1 MPTNKNKSKLIA
13 VAGATGKQGGAALR
27 HLVERG
33 FAVRGLTRDPSK
45 PEARRIAG
53 PGMEIVRAD
62 MDDPA
67 SLDRALDGAYGV
79 FSVQQPHEA
88 GIEGEVRQGINVAE
102 AARRARVSHLVY
114 CSVGSAD
121 QNTGIPH
128 FDSKFQIE
136 EHIRRTGVHFTI
148 LRPVF
153 FMENWLG
160 MREAITNG
168 TLAQPLE
175 PATRL
180 QMVAVDDIGG
190 MAATAFEHAG
200 KWQDQAI
207 ELAGDE
213 LSMEE
218 LAQVFTRV
226 AGREV
231 GYVKVP
237 WADFE
242 GQAGREYALMYR
254 WFQDTGYH
262 ADIPAVRQ
270 AYPKLMTFTRWVNSN
285 WHGATRSA

>member
-1 MPTNKNKSKLIA
+1 MPTNKNKSKLIV
-13 VAGATGKQGGAALR
+13 VAGATGNQGGAALR

-33 FAVRGLTRDPSK
+33 FSVRGLTRDPDK
-45 PEARRIAG
+45 PEARRVAG
-53 PGMEIVRAD
+53 PGTEIVRGD

-79 FSVQQPHEA
+79 FSVQQPREN
-88 GIEGEVRQGINVAE
+88 GIEGEIRQGINLAE
-102 AARRARVSHLVY
+102 AARRARVSHFVY
-114 CSVGSAD
+114 SSVGSAD

-136 EHIRRTGVHFTI
+136 EHIRRMGVHYTI

-153 FMENWLG
+153 FMDNWLG
-160 MREAITNG
+160 MREVIANG
-168 TLAQPLE
+168 TLPQPLE

-190 MAATAFEHAG
+190 VAAMAFEHAG
-200 KWQDQAI
+200 KWQDQTL

-218 LAQVFTRV
+218 LAQVFSRV
-226 AGREV
+226 SGREV
-231 GYVKVP
+231 QYVKVP
-237 WADFE
+237 WDKFE
-242 GQAGREYALMYR
+242 AQAGREIAVMYR

-262 ADIPAVRQ
+262 VDISTVRQ
-270 AYPKLMTFTRWVNSN
+270 AYPKLMTFTRWVNSH
-285 WHGATRSA
+285 WQEATRSA